1 MEKNQ
6 RLTYTLEGI
15 KFTCQL
21 RDANTL
27 MVCSHHPYDETEYH
41 WAAQTSK
48 SSWRIYRSG
57 KLVRDGFIPAPR
69 QTINDVFHQIAMLL
83 LMMDREAN
91 LKPTPAI
98 W

>member
-6 RLTYTLEGI
+6 RLTLTLEGI

-57 KLVRDGFIPAPR
+57 KLVKDGFSPADG
-69 QTINDVFHQIAMLL
+69 TLNDRFLQIAMLL

>member
-1 MEKNQ
+1 
-6 RLTYTLEGI
+6 
-15 KFTCQL
+15 
-21 RDANTL
+21 

-57 KLVRDGFIPAPR
+57 KLVKDGFSPADG
-69 QTINDVFHQIAMLL
+69 TLNDRFLQIAMLQ